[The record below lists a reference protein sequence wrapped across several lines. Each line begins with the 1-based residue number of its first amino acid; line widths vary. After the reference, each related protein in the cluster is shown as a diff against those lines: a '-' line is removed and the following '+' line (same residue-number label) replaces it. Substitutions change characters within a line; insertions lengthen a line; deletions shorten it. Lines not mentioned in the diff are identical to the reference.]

1 MKETSRQSLIIES
14 PSLQT
19 LRQRYAYAVLT
30 LFFWVFWFYLWIP
43 VISLVAWLLGIESF
57 YDQMV
62 VKAGLEAL
70 QELLGLYTTVI
81 MALGFSLTGWA
92 LYNQIRFRGR
102 ERRKGQSPV
111 DTEEVARFFA
121 IEPAMVERLQAAKF
135 VEMTHDEE
143 GHLQAIR
150 SWRDTGQDEE
160 DEGKP
165 G

>member
-1 MKETSRQSLIIES
+1 MKEPSRQSLIIES

-57 YDQMV
+57 YDQMIV
-62 VKAGLEAL
+62 QAGLEAL

-81 MALGFSLTGWA
+81 MALGLALTGWA

-102 ERRKGQSPV
+102 ERRMSHPTIGN
-111 DTEEVARFFA
+111 EETARFFA
-121 IEPAMVERLQAAKF
+121 IEPAMVERLQAAKL
-135 VEMTHDEE
+135 VEITHSED
-143 GHLQAIR
+143 GRLQAIR
-150 SWRDTGQDEE
+150 SWRDAGQTQESE
-160 DEGKP
+160 AESG
-165 G
+165 